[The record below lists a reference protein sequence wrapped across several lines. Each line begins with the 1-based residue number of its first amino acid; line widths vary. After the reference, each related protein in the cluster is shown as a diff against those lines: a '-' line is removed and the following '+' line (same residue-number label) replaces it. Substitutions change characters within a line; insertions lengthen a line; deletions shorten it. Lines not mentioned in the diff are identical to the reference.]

1 VRLLARIWFIPP
13 GTGGAFMGIQ
23 RSRPDYTVWVD
34 RRMFGDSRFVIEA
47 ALEYRAGLSVEQR
60 ERLTPMAQLELL
72 LAIEGEEERGRLLG
86 GRPCA
91 CTCSETSVCI
101 GSSGG
106 GPRRR
111 EGRSRRMGGRSA
123 GGKSRAVARPLQE
136 A

>member
-1 VRLLARIWFIPP
+1 
-13 GTGGAFMGIQ
+13 MGIQ

-47 ALEYRAGLSVEQR
+47 ALEYRAGLSAEQR

-86 GRPCA
+86 AEAVRVHVFGDERLHRFFGGRTEAARRAIEAHGRPL
-91 CTCSETSVCI
+91 
-101 GSSGG
+101 
-106 GPRRR
+106 
-111 EGRSRRMGGRSA
+111 GRGARA
-123 GGKSRAVARPLQE
+123 GAVARPLQE